1 MACNACVIAAILLYL
16 SLNLLQ
22 PDCENKVDRF
32 HFDRCAFVREMFAV
46 FAAAQRQQ
54 AVERQRAWD
63 QCLGKLGVG
72 FDEAMDQMERTNPLM
87 RTLKT
92 GPAPLLGHVGGAA
105 AAPSPSGS
113 GSGGSALPPAPAPA
127 ASSEPDTESV

>member
-1 MACNACVIAAILLYL
+1 
-16 SLNLLQ
+16 
-22 PDCENKVDRF
+22 
-32 HFDRCAFVREMFAV
+32 MFAV

-63 QCLGKLGVG
+63 QCLGKLDVG

-92 GPAPLLGHVGGAA
+92 APAPPLGQVSAAASWPKGGA
-105 AAPSPSGS
+105 
-113 GSGGSALPPAPAPA
+113 SGGPALPPPLIPAVL
-127 ASSEPDTESV
+127 SEPDMESV

>member
-1 MACNACVIAAILLYL
+1 M
-16 SLNLLQ
+16 NLLQ
-22 PDCENKVDRF
+22 PACNDKVDRF
-32 HFDRCAFVREMFAV
+32 HFDRCAFVCEMFAV

-92 GPAPLLGHVGGAA
+92 GPAPLLGHVGGGAA
-105 AAPSPSGS
+105 ASPS
-113 GSGGSALPPAPAPA
+113 GSGGSALPAAP
-127 ASSEPDTESV
+127 SEPDMESV